1 VGQTKIFER
10 YPIRIVVL
18 SNFVSLSIYL
28 IGAYILAGF
37 GLWLAG
43 LYWLYCLGLELRLL
57 KGHCVNCY
65 YYGKICGFG
74 KGKLCG
80 WLFKRGDA
88 LKFAE
93 TDISWASML
102 PDFVVLLWP
111 LLGGIIL
118 LVQDF
123 SWLLSGLLLLLVAL
137 SLSGNAIVRGSF
149 ACKYC
154 RQKEL
159 GCPAARLFGIEEQ
172 N

>member
-1 VGQTKIFER
+1 MEQAKIYER
-10 YPIRIVVL
+10 FPLWIVLL
-18 SNFVSLSIYL
+18 SNFVGVSIYV

-43 LYWLYCLGLELRLL
+43 LYLLFCFGLELRLL

-74 KGKLCG
+74 KGRLCG
-80 WLFKRGDA
+80 WLFKRGDIR
-88 LKFAE
+88 KFAE
-93 TDISWASML
+93 TEISWVNML
-102 PDFVVLLWP
+102 PDLMVLLWP
-111 LLGGIIL
+111 ILGGIIL

-123 SWLLSGLLLLLVAL
+123 GWLLMGLLLLLVAL

-149 ACKYC
+149 VCKQC

-159 GCPAARLFGIEEQ
+159 GCPATRLFGIEEQ